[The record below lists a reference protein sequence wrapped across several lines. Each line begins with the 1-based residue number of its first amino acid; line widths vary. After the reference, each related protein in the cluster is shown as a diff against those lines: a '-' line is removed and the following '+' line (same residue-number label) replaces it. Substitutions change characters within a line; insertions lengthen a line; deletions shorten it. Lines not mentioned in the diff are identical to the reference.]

1 MLALAVAVAV
11 VLIILLVYAR
21 LLMRRYEDFM
31 VGDMYRSAIGRTVTE
46 TDNLLFTMLAMNTN
60 ELHFNDEAAK
70 ATEWGRPLVNST
82 FTLAL
87 VLGLS
92 VADTTQAGA
101 VNLGWTEIRLPHPVF
116 VGDTIWSET
125 EVTVGARVGL
135 TADAR
140 HRRRAHARDQPA
152 RRGRV
157 RVRALVPGSED
168 AAARDSFPAT
178 DEPWGCLKQPVPGL
192 KGRTRRRQPL

>member
-1 MLALAVAVAV
+1 
-11 VLIILLVYAR
+11 
-21 LLMRRYEDFM
+21 MRRYEDFV
-31 VGDMYRSAIGRTVTE
+31 VGDVYRSALGRTVTE
-46 TDNLLFTMLAMNTN
+46 TDNLLYTMLAMNTN
-60 ELHFNDEAAK
+60 ELHFNEEAAK

-125 EVTVGARVGL
+125 EVRAARESQSRPEHGIVAVRTRGINQRNEVVCEF
-135 TADAR
+135 AR
-140 HRRRAHARDQPA
+140 SF
-152 RRGRV
+152 
-157 RVRALVPGSED
+157 LVPKRS
-168 AAARDSFPAT
+168 AAVDRFPT
-178 DEPWGCLKQPVPGL
+178 TNEPWGV
-192 KGRTRRRQPL
+192 

>member
-1 MLALAVAVAV
+1 
-11 VLIILLVYAR
+11 
-21 LLMRRYEDFM
+21 MRRYEDFT
-31 VGDMYRSAIGRTVTE
+31 VGDVYRSAVGRTVTE
-46 TDNLLFTMLAMNTN
+46 TDNLLFTMLALNTN

-70 ATEWGRPLVNST
+70 ATEWGQVLVNST

-125 EVTVGARVGL
+125 EVVSARESKSRPGHGIVGVRTRGINQ
-135 TADAR
+135 
-140 HRRRAHARDQPA
+140 RREIVCEFSRSF
-152 RRGRV
+152 
-157 RVRALVPGSED
+157 LVPKRAS
-168 AAARDSFPAT
+168 AVDSFPGT
-178 DEPWGCLKQPVPGL
+178 NEPWGV
-192 KGRTRRRQPL
+192 

>member
-1 MLALAVAVAV
+1 
-11 VLIILLVYAR
+11 
-21 LLMRRYEDFM
+21 
-31 VGDMYRSAIGRTVTE
+31 
-46 TDNLLFTMLAMNTN
+46 MLAMNTN

-87 VLGLS
+87 VHGLS

-125 EVTVGARVGL
+125 EVL
-135 TADAR
+135 S
-140 HRRRAHARDQPA
+140 
-152 RRGRV
+152 V
-157 RVRALVPGSED
+157 RESESRPTHGIVSVRTQGKNQRNEVVCAFE
-168 AAARDSFPAT
+168 RSFLIPK
-178 DEPWGCLKQPVPGL
+178 EQ
-192 KGRTRRRQPL
+192 Q